1 MKSTENGWDEIELY
15 HDLQQ
20 TGLIPVHGDFFPAV
34 HYPPITRYA
43 PLTEEEAYAGFQ
55 LPENNTFDIY
65 VHIPF
70 CLKRCI
76 FCHYPSKYNAPDE
89 EKDRYLEALKGE
101 MDLFLQRIGANRIR
115 TRAIL
120 IGGGTPTDLTPKQLE
135 YFLQY
140 FTERAPV
147 RDQVQFNYDVDPNS
161 LIGPVG
167 LERLKL
173 LKDYGVNR
181 LTIGVQ
187 SLNDPILKGMNRAHT
202 AAEAIESVNNSLE
215 AGFKVNIEFIF
226 GFPGQTMDIW
236 NEDIRL
242 ASTLNTDEIQLYRLK
257 YEPYGDQVGI
267 IKNYREKKQDD
278 LVSVEE
284 TLRMKRSAIRILA
297 EQGYLENLRRVYTRS
312 KDNISRYAYNQC
324 CRLLDQVG
332 FGQTAFASYH
342 DRFLLNP
349 FSFEEYYGAID
360 SGRLPLNRGIV
371 RSLSEQMRW
380 SIILPLKNYYLPKKL
395 FYRRTGHYLEDTPF
409 ISIIHRLIDM
419 GLVEESDMNYTLT
432 EQGAFFADEVTEA
445 FYSHDYIPFPES
457 DYLPGPLNPYNNDP
471 GDVIYDQAARSN

>member
-1 MKSTENGWDEIELY
+1 MTTAVKHSNTWDEIHAY
-15 HDLQQ
+15 HELQQ
-20 TGLIPVHGDFFPAV
+20 AGLIPTHGDFFPAV
-34 HYPPITRYA
+34 HYPPITRYT
-43 PLTEEEAYAGFQ
+43 PLTEEEAYAGFHI
-55 LPENNTFDIY
+55 PEQNTFDIY

-89 EKDRYLEALKGE
+89 EKDRYLDALKEE
-101 MDLFLQRIGANRIR
+101 MDLFLRRIGADRIR

-147 RDQVQFNYDVDPNS
+147 RDRVQFNYDVDPNS
-161 LIGPVG
+161 LIGPDG
-167 LERLKL
+167 LTRLQL

-187 SLNDPILKGMNRAHT
+187 SLNDGILKAMNRAHT
-202 AAEAIESVNNSLE
+202 ADQAVESINNSLE
-215 AGFKVNIEFIF
+215 AGFQVNIEFIF
-226 GFPGQTMDIW
+226 GFPGQTMEIWKGDIQ
-236 NEDIRL
+236 R
-242 ASTLNTDEIQLYRLK
+242 AVTLDTEEIQLYRLK

-267 IKNYREKKQDD
+267 IKGYRDKRLDN
-278 LVSVEE
+278 LVSVED
-284 TLRMKRSAIRILA
+284 THRMKRAAIRILA
-297 EQGYLENLRRVYTRS
+297 EHGYTENLRRVYTRS
-312 KDNISRYAYNQC
+312 REHISMYAYNQC

-349 FSFEEYYGAID
+349 FSFEEYYSSIEQGK
-360 SGRLPLNRGIV
+360 LPLNRGIV
-371 RSLSEQMRW
+371 RSLNEQMRW

-395 FYRRTGHYLEDTPF
+395 FFRKTGYHLEDTPF
-409 ISIIHRLIDM
+409 IGVIRRLIDL
-419 GLVEESDMNYTLT
+419 GLVEEDPLNYTLT
-432 EQGAFFADEVTEA
+432 ERGAFFADEVVEA
-445 FYSHDYIPFPES
+445 FYGRNYIPFPEN
-457 DYLPGPLNPYNNDP
+457 DYLPGPLNPY
-471 GDVIYDQAARSN
+471 SNFPDSVLCV

>member
-1 MKSTENGWDEIELY
+1 MTSPSLTTTTWDEIEAY
-15 HDLQQ
+15 RELQRA
-20 TGLIPVHGDFFPAV
+20 GLIPRHGDFFPAV

-43 PLTEEEAYAGFQ
+43 PLTEEEAYAGFDV
-55 LPENNTFDIY
+55 PEQNTFDIY

-89 EKDRYLEALKGE
+89 EKDRYLEALKNE
-101 MDLFLQRIGANRIR
+101 MDIFLRRMEADKIR

-147 RDQVQFNYDVDPNS
+147 RDRVQFNYDVDPNS
-161 LIGPVG
+161 LIGPDG
-167 LERLKL
+167 LTRLKL
-173 LKDYGVNR
+173 LKAYGVNR

-187 SLNDPILKGMNRAHT
+187 SLNDGILRSMNRAHD
-202 AAEAIESVNNSLE
+202 AKQAIESVNNSLE
-215 AGFKVNIEFIF
+215 AGFQVNIEFIF
-226 GFPGQTMDIW
+226 GFPGQTLELWKRDIA
-236 NEDIRL
+236 L
-242 ASTLNTDEIQLYRLK
+242 AATLDTEEIQLYRLK

-267 IKNYREKKQDD
+267 IKGYRQKREEQ
-278 LVSVEE
+278 LVSVED
-284 TLRMKRSAIRILA
+284 THRMKRAAIRILA
-297 EQGYLENLRRVYTRS
+297 ENGYTENLRRVFTRS
-312 KDNISRYAYNQC
+312 REHISMYAFNQC

-349 FSFEEYYGAID
+349 FSFEEYYTAID
-360 SGRLPLNRGIV
+360 NGRLPLNRGLV
-371 RSLSEQMRW
+371 RSLNEQMRW

-395 FYRRTGHYLEDTPF
+395 FQRRTGYALEDTPF
-409 ISIIHRLIDM
+409 INVLNRLINM
-419 GLVEESDMNYTLT
+419 GLVVEEPLNYTLT
-432 EQGAFFADEVTEA
+432 EKGAFFADEIVEA
-445 FYSHDYIPFPES
+445 FYGRDYIPFPKE
-457 DYLPGPLNPYNNDP
+457 DYFEGALNPYTNFPDSVL
-471 GDVIYDQAARSN
+471 GV

>member
-20 TGLIPVHGDFFPAV
+20 AGLIPVHGDFFPAV

-101 MDLFLQRIGANRIR
+101 MNLFLQRIGANRIR

-140 FTERAPV
+140 FTERSPV

-173 LKDYGVNR
+173 LKDYGVTPGLIWYGIAKR
-181 LTIGVQ
+181 FGVAV
-187 SLNDPILKGMNRAHT
+187 SPEGLPGIARSFWGVTWYPGEHWGVGLNTGLWLIPEFNYNDALKKDNA
-202 AAEAIESVNNSLE
+202 L
-215 AGFKVNIEFIF
+215 AGFVPI
-226 GFPGQTMDIW
+226 T
-236 NEDIRL
+236 
-242 ASTLNTDEIQLYRLK
+242 
-257 YEPYGDQVGI
+257 
-267 IKNYREKKQDD
+267 
-278 LVSVEE
+278 VSV
-284 TLRMKRSAIRILA
+284 T
-297 EQGYLENLRRVYTRS
+297 
-312 KDNISRYAYNQC
+312 
-324 CRLLDQVG
+324 
-332 FGQTAFASYH
+332 
-342 DRFLLNP
+342 
-349 FSFEEYYGAID
+349 
-360 SGRLPLNRGIV
+360 
-371 RSLSEQMRW
+371 
-380 SIILPLKNYYLPKKL
+380 
-395 FYRRTGHYLEDTPF
+395 YR
-409 ISIIHRLIDM
+409 
-419 GLVEESDMNYTLT
+419 
-432 EQGAFFADEVTEA
+432 Q
-445 FYSHDYIPFPES
+445 
-457 DYLPGPLNPYNNDP
+457 
-471 GDVIYDQAARSN
+471 